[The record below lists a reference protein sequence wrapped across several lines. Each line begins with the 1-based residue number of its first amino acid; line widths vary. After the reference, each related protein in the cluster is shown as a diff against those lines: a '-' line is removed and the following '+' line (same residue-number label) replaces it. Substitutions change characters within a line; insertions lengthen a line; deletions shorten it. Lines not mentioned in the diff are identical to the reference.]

1 MLGSIINN
9 TSKFK
14 IFVVNRIQQIQE
26 HSDMDQWRYVPTNID
41 PADYASRGLSA
52 TSFPGKSSRW
62 FTGPKFLWTPEDRW
76 KIEEHY
82 EGVNDANSEVKS
94 SVKVITIAVDS
105 NNIVVTT
112 IDSSNIYHQTYDKF
126 LYSW

>member
-1 MLGSIINN
+1 MH
-9 TSKFK
+9 
-14 IFVVNRIQQIQE
+14 QIQE
-26 HSDMDQWRYVPTNID
+26 HSDVDQWRYVPTNID

-62 FTGPKFLWTPEDRW
+62 FTGPKFPWTPEDRW
-76 KIEEHY
+76 EIEEHY
-82 EGVNDANSEVKS
+82 ESVNDANTEVKS
-94 SVKVITIAVDS
+94 SVKVITIAGDS

-112 IDSSNIYHQTYDKF
+112 IDRSNIYHQIYDKF

>member
-1 MLGSIINN
+1 MRS
-9 TSKFK
+9 
-14 IFVVNRIQQIQE
+14 
-26 HSDMDQWRYVPTNID
+26 
-41 PADYASRGLSA
+41 
-52 TSFPGKSSRW
+52 
-62 FTGPKFLWTPEDRW
+62 
-76 KIEEHY
+76 
-82 EGVNDANSEVKS
+82 VNDANPEVKS